1 MRRKYTDYKPV
12 ALQEA
17 KRFDGID
24 KSWKKIMQDT
34 ARNPN
39 VLEACSVEGRLDN
52 LRMLSEQLET
62 CQKSLSEYLD
72 TKRCAFP
79 RFVNCKSSLNE
90 TRPS

>member
-1 MRRKYTDYKPV
+1 M
-12 ALQEA
+12 QEA

-34 ARNPN
+34 AKNPN
-39 VLEACSVEGRLDN
+39 VLEACSVDGRLDT

-79 RFVNCKSSLNE
+79 RCATQASSL
-90 TRPS
+90 SALLSHVAMCLH

>member
-1 MRRKYTDYKPV
+1 MWRQLTNYQSV
-12 ALQEA
+12 GLQEA

-34 ARNPN
+34 AKNPN

-79 RFVNCKSSLNE
+79 RLVDVLCKHI
-90 TRPS
+90 